1 MDRCPSFVFFVC
13 LVLCVVLEF
22 KGCLC
27 ANA

>member
-1 MDRCPSFVFFVC
+1 MDRCPSFVFFFFFF
-13 LVLCVVLEF
+13 LCVVLEF